1 MNDYDLNE
9 LMGRQNSAMLEAE
22 TFIDD
27 EIADI
32 LANPE
37 VLSATTTSREPQQI
51 STTRWPRQVLR

>member
-37 VLSATTTSREPQQI
+37 VRDVFFTSLDEFNEGKFQEI
-51 STTRWPRQVLR
+51 VI

>member
-1 MNDYDLNE
+1 MDNYDLNE
-9 LMGRQNSAMLEAE
+9 LMDRQNSAMLEAE

-37 VLSATTTSREPQQI
+37 VRDVFFTSLDEFNEGKFQEI
-51 STTRWPRQVLR
+51 VI

>member
-37 VLSATTTSREPQQI
+37 VRDVLFTSLDEFNEGKFQEI
-51 STTRWPRQVLR
+51 VI

>member
-1 MNDYDLNE
+1 MDNYDLNE

-37 VLSATTTSREPQQI
+37 VRDVFFTSLDEFNEGKFQEI
-51 STTRWPRQVLR
+51 VI

>member
-37 VLSATTTSREPQQI
+37 VRDVFFTSLDEFNEAKFQEI
-51 STTRWPRQVLR
+51 VI

>member
-37 VLSATTTSREPQQI
+37 VRDVFFTS
-51 STTRWPRQVLR
+51 LD

>member
-1 MNDYDLNE
+1 
-9 LMGRQNSAMLEAE
+9 MGRQNSAMLEAE

-37 VLSATTTSREPQQI
+37 VRDVFFTSLDEFNEGKFQEI
-51 STTRWPRQVLR
+51 VI